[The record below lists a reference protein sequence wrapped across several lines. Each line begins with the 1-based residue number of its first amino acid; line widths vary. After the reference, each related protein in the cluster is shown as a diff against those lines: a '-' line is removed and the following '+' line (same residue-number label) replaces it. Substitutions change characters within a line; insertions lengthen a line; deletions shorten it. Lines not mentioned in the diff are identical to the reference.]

1 MKNILK
7 SLSLFVIILL
17 SACGGGD
24 DRASFIVTRTPD
36 GKSFNCPSQS
46 AFDICR
52 AGSCSQ
58 CKCFDG
64 CSSSAPQAKLAVT
77 MSPTTLAVDQPGDL
91 RLRLSSAAASSQTV
105 SFTLRYPLG
114 GVNQSAVAFSS
125 PCTTPTLSVG
135 TQSIVAVVVVPANTA
150 SCTFE
155 LRKQFSAA
163 ANPVSFELTNLSL
176 VELEGALPN
185 VIVVPSFVGVQ

>member
-7 SLSLFVIILL
+7 SLSLLVIIFL
-17 SACGGGD
+17 SACGGRVDG
-24 DRASFIVTRTPD
+24 VVVGRTPD
-36 GKSFNCPSQS
+36 GKLFRCLSQS
-46 AFDICR
+46 DVDICR

-58 CKCFDG
+58 CICFDG

-77 MSPTTLAVDQPGDL
+77 MSPATLAVDEPGDL

-105 SFTLRYPLG
+105 SFTLRYPQG
-114 GVNQSAVAFSS
+114 GVSQSAVAFSS

-135 TQSIVAVVVVPANTA
+135 AQSIVAVVVVPANTA

-185 VIVVPSFVGVQ
+185 VTVVPSFVVVQ